1 MSATIQTA
9 LREAVRS
16 LEAHAISEA
25 RPAAEI
31 LLADLLAVT
40 RAHLYLDAHCPLSTT
55 QHDLYRTCLQRRLRG
70 EPVQYITGHQEFW
83 SLEFEVNPHV
93 LIPRPESE
101 LLVEHGVR
109 FVQQWRQAQPQYPV
123 EILDVGTG
131 SGNLAISLAY
141 TLPQS
146 RVIGIDI
153 ALGALQVAR
162 RNGQR
167 LGVAERVT
175 WVGGD
180 LVMPV
185 RHDCQ
190 RFALCVGNL
199 PYVAVSEWRQLPRE
213 IRDYEPTTALLAGED
228 GLACIQRLVSASPGL
243 LAPGGTLLLEV
254 GWQQAAAVM
263 EIIRR
268 CGAFQE
274 VGGYR
279 DFAGIE
285 RVIWARMP

>member
-1 MSATIQTA
+1 MSTTINTA

-16 LEAHAISEA
+16 LEAHAIPEA

-55 QHDLYRTCLQRRLRG
+55 QHDLYLTRLQRRLRG

-101 LLVEHGVR
+101 LLVEHGMR
-109 FVQQWRQAQPQYPV
+109 FVHQWRQAQQHPI

-146 RVIGIDI
+146 RVTGIDI
-153 ALGALQVAR
+153 ALGALRVAQ
-162 RNGQR
+162 RNAQR
-167 LGVAERVT
+167 LGVAEQMT

-180 LVMPV
+180 LVTPV

-199 PYVAVSEWRQLPRE
+199 PYVTRTEWGQLPRE

-228 GLACIQRLVSASPGL
+228 GLACIQRLVIASPGL
-243 LAPGGTLLLEV
+243 LAPRGMLLLEV
-254 GWQQAAAVM
+254 GWRQAAAVM
-263 EIIRR
+263 EIIRQ

-274 VGGYR
+274 MGGFR

-285 RVIWARMP
+285 RVVWARMP